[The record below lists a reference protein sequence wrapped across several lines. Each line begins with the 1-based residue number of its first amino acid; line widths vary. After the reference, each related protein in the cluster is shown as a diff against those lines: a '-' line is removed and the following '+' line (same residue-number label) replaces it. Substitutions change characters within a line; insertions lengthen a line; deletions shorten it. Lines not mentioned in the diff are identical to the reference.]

1 MLPATCSICL
11 SIVRW
16 QLNLIFPRT
25 QVARSVHIPKVSS
38 CGLSGC
44 NKVPTAKPHFEATA
58 LLQNA
63 WLSGWAN

>member
-16 QLNLIFPRT
+16 QLNLIFHRT
-25 QVARSVHIPKVSS
+25 QAAPSVHIPKVSS